1 MILVG
6 PPVVKGHCK
15 MSRKTIKHRVPD
27 VKRQF
32 LSMTSVTIDVSGMV
46 RAGRTGGARG
56 ATGPPEF
63 FRFSTVELSQ
73 SSLSNRGLIVLAP
86 PDFFYL
92 PPALMVILDLMGSI
106 KPINVEKLFI
116 QPKNVWE
123 SSTLM
128 YLSFLAEQYF
138 GN

>member
-32 LSMTSVTIDVSGMV
+32 LSMTSLTIDVSG
-46 RAGRTGGARG
+46 
-56 ATGPPEF
+56 
-63 FRFSTVELSQ
+63 
-73 SSLSNRGLIVLAP
+73 
-86 PDFFYL
+86 
-92 PPALMVILDLMGSI
+92 MVILDLMGSI
-106 KPINVEKLFI
+106 KPINFEKLFI

-128 YLSFLAEQYF
+128 YLLSLAEQYF
-138 GN
+138 GNWNFGN